1 MTESTQHL
9 LDKIR
14 PPRVQITYDVEVGDA
29 IEMKSL
35 PFIVGVIADLSGDR
49 DPNNPLP
56 SIKQRK
62 FAEIDRDNFN
72 EIMGKIAPR
81 CAFQVDN
88 KLADDNTQLNLLLNF
103 ASMDDFDPVSV
114 IKQVPAMAKL
124 YETRTKLKDLLT
136 KLDGNDDLETMLTE
150 ILDNTD
156 AQNQMKKDLNISDAP
171 AGGDKGADAKPKGG
185 DATPPKK

>member
-1 MTESTQHL
+1 
-9 LDKIR
+9 
-14 PPRVQITYDVEVGDA
+14 
-29 IEMKSL
+29 MKSL

-49 DPNNPLP
+49 DPNNPLAP
-56 SIKQRK
+56 IKQRK
-62 FAEIDRDNFN
+62 FTEIDGDNFN

-88 KLADDNTQLNLLLNF
+88 KLANDNTQLNLLLNF
-103 ASMDDFDPVSV
+103 ASMEDFDPVSI

-124 YETRTKLKDLLT
+124 YETRTRLKDLLT

-150 ILDNTD
+150 ILENTD
-156 AQNQMKKDLNISDAP
+156 AQNQMKKDLNIGAAP
-171 AGGDKGADAKPKGG
+171 AAGAAGGSADAKPAGG